1 MVISITSHH
10 THTFSTLSLHL
21 SLPLY
26 LPPSPLFSLR
36 TCVDPSGELAG
47 AGHGPSAREKWAM
60 KTMSL
65 AKAPR
70 TSALGHSSRYSE
82 KRVGYANR
90 TLWANQQRTFLLW
103 RSRMHRASYLRERRW
118 GREESRQK
126 ERKEGERRGKE
137 SYKAVLQYKESTHFL
152 PLTDNPLTSHQ
163 RAPGLLSWCGTRC

>member
-103 RSRMHRASYLRERRW
+103 RSRMQRASYLRER
-118 GREESRQK
+118 ESRP
-126 ERKEGERRGKE
+126 KEGRGKE

-152 PLTDNPLTSHQ
+152 PLTDNPLTSHR